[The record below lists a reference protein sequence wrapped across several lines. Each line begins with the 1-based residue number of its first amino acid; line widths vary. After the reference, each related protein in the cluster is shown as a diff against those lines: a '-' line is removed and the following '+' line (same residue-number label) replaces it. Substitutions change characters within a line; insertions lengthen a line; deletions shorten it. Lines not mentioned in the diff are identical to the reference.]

1 MTHLGIA
8 QNPNPKKPSGS
19 QELSD
24 CRLVLG
30 CGILKMTYFLDWF
43 NSLVSPLRTNPKYLT
58 SSLQICAFFFEIQ

>member
-24 CRLVLG
+24 CRLVLC

-58 SSLQICAFFFEIQ
+58 SSLQICAFFFKTQ